1 MQCSLC
7 KVNGNSSSFI
17 PSPSSESVDKC
28 DIVDAIDVD
37 VLDRNEEGD
46 EEEDSDD
53 GVDGVLGDDG
63 DIEEEDGE
71 AYGGVPT
78 APTLPEA
85 TLLLEAD
92 DEAGDEEGV
101 SDDSVL
107 SNPVLTQTI
116 SSAHRRNFHAFIIF
130 NALSCIL
137 PSPFPIHKNTN
148 ALSEVTAFKS
158 SLATSRQFIFDQSGL
173 MTTTSNV
180 PKFSL
185 VNSHVFALSIFT
197 LSGTC
202 ACALISS
209 LFKSTSFCKA
219 GVGMPCGSMIK
230 FCGRSPVTT

>member
-1 MQCSLC
+1 M
-7 KVNGNSSSFI
+7 NGNSSSFI

-46 EEEDSDD
+46 EEEDADD

-63 DIEEEDGE
+63 NIEEEDGE

-92 DEAGDEEGV
+92 DEAGDEGV

-116 SSAHRRNFHAFIIF
+116 SSAHRRIPRFHNLQRVVVHSSI
-130 NALSCIL
+130 S
-137 PSPFPIHKNTN
+137 FPNPQ
-148 ALSEVTAFKS
+148 EYE
-158 SLATSRQFIFDQSGL
+158 R
-173 MTTTSNV
+173 
-180 PKFSL
+180 
-185 VNSHVFALSIFT
+185 
-197 LSGTC
+197 
-202 ACALISS
+202 LI
-209 LFKSTSFCKA
+209 
-219 GVGMPCGSMIK
+219 
-230 FCGRSPVTT
+230 RSYCV